1 MDLVDFGSAWRR
13 RVGDGVR
20 VQVEDAF
27 GLPWVRYRIFDWV
40 YPNAEI

>member
-1 MDLVDFGSAWRR
+1 MSDQRGAVGW
-13 RVGDGVR
+13 GDGVR

-27 GLPWVRYRIFDWV
+27 GLPWVEYIRAFDWV